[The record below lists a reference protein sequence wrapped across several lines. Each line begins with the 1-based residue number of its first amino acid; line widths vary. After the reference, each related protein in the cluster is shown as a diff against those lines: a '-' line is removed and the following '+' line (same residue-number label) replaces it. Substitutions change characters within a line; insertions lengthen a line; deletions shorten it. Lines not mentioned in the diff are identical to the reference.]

1 MISGRAFLLI
11 SSFVLSASWLGNP
24 AGSQDKKPSPEAP
37 PDLVKQLVRDSTE
50 TKACL
55 DKHEG
60 AVESIG
66 LTLEEIDLDGDGTPE
81 YILRVTS
88 DPDDCGLCGVVKCPQ
103 WVYRKSE
110 DGYRLLLGKN
120 EADFSTLKTRTKGY
134 LDIQNEKPSRNN
146 TFDIEIYK
154 WDGKSYVLTQC
165 GEREIVGS
173 RGEEPIYKTR
183 YHPCK

>member
-1 MISGRAFLLI
+1 MIPGRAFLLVT
-11 SSFVLSASWLGNP
+11 SVVLSTSWLGNQ
-24 AGSQDKKPSPEAP
+24 AGSQDKKPSTEAP
-37 PDLVKQLVRDSTE
+37 PDLVKQLVKDSAD

-60 AVESIG
+60 AVASIG
-66 LTLEEIDLDGDGTPE
+66 LAIEELDLDGDGKPE

-88 DPDDCGLCGVVKCPQ
+88 DPDDCGLCGAVKCPQ
-103 WVYRKSE
+103 WIYLKSE

-134 LDIQNEKPSRNN
+134 LDIQNEVPSRNN
-146 TFDIEIYK
+146 TFYIEIYK
-154 WDGKSYVLTQC
+154 WDGKSYALTQC

-183 YHPCK
+183 YYRCK